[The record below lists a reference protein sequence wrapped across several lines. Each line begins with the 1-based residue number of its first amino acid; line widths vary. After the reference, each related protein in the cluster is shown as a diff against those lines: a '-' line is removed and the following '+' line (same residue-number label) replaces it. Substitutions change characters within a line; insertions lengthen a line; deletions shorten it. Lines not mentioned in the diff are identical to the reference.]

1 MEWLIRLFAGLTA
14 TFAVVGFWGVS
25 EPTPIYPTPTP
36 VSTLYEAPIASQT
49 TSTTTT
55 TLPTP
60 VDALCPQ
67 WWPLA
72 VETGW
77 TLDLLPTLDYVMWRE
92 SRCDPTQHNT
102 ELNADGSTD
111 IGLTQINDRS
121 WCLGTKWY
129 PKGYLQTIGVL
140 STVGCE
146 QLFDPYLNLLA
157 AKAIYD
163 YALETNGNGWQPWQ
177 L

>member
-1 MEWLIRLFAGLTA
+1 MDGIVRLFAGVTA
-14 TFAVVGFWGVS
+14 TLVFVGLWGVDQ
-25 EPTPIYPTPTP
+25 PTPATPTPTP
-36 VSTLYEAPIASQT
+36 VTTLTTLPIAPET
-49 TSTTTT
+49 VPTT
-55 TLPTP
+55 TLPQP
-60 VDALCPQ
+60 PADALCPQ
-67 WWPLA
+67 WWGLA
-72 VETGW
+72 REAGW
-77 TLDLLPTLDYVMWRE
+77 TDDLLPTLDYVMWRE

-102 ELNADGSTD
+102 TLNADGSTD
-111 IGLTQINDRS
+111 VGLTQINDRS

-157 AKAIYD
+157 AKAIHD
-163 YALETNGNGWQPWQ
+163 YAQETNGNGWQPWR